1 MIVNIYGLVKL
12 FQSMPFIF
20 DWNRFFL
27 MAYICLDMQNIEL
40 PHSKDA
46 YSIQVSP
53 LSSFENVLSKSV

>member
-1 MIVNIYGLVKL
+1 
-12 FQSMPFIF
+12 MPFIF

-53 LSSFENVLSKSV
+53 LSSFENVLSKSG